1 MLTLYTTKGD
11 IMHVLP
17 LPFGMALALLPR
29 LQLERIRRPSSWRVE
44 ALESARDRIRTEDR
58 YAEFRQRLV

>member
-11 IMHVLP
+11 TMHVLP

-29 LQLERIRRPSSWRVE
+29 LELERIRRPGSWRVE